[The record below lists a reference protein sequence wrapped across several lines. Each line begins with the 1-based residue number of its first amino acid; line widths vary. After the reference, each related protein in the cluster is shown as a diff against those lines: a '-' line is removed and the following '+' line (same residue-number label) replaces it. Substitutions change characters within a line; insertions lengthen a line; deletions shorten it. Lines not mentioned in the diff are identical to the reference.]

1 MSDSRFL
8 MQSTL
13 SLKNMDWFFVYTKL
27 AKGESH
33 HVLLESGQRGRYS
46 IIGLTPF
53 AILKG
58 KDEQLTVE
66 TKAGVETY
74 KGDLLPLMREWLRRY
89 EVETLYEDVPF
100 KGGAIGFF
108 SYDLVRQYEELPK
121 VAADDLNTYDLYFY
135 LFDDLFVI
143 DHEKELLYLYTHYVA
158 GEEEAARDRLER
170 YEQQWLSAAEERD
183 TKRLSLKQITTSVE
197 KSPFSEA
204 AFVSAV
210 ETIRESIRKGDV
222 FQVNLTVRQAEPL
235 KTEPLHIYEKLREV
249 NPSPYMA
256 YMHSPEFQIV
266 SGSPEL
272 LVKKSGTSVS
282 TRPIAGTRSRGVDR
296 AEDEKLANTLRENEK
311 ERAEHMMLVDVE
323 RNDFGR
329 VCEYGTIEV
338 DELLVIEKYSHV
350 MHIVSNVRGTL
361 AKQYDAYDLIRA
373 MFPGG
378 TITGAP
384 KLKTMEMLEHLEP
397 VRRGIYTGSIGWL
410 GYNGDMELNVVIRTL
425 IAKDGVA
432 YVQAGAG
439 IVVDSNPQAEYKESL
454 KKAAA
459 LWQAKQLSEA
469 ECGLC
474 GEEM

>member
-1 MSDSRFL
+1 MSESRFL
-8 MQSTL
+8 LRSTL
-13 SLKNMDWFFVYTKL
+13 SIENIDWFSIYTKL
-27 AKGESH
+27 AAEEQH
-33 HVLLESGQRGRYS
+33 HVLLESGQRGRFS

-58 KDEQLTVE
+58 KDQQLTVE
-66 TKAGVETY
+66 TEAGVTSYE
-74 KGDLLPLMREWLRRY
+74 GDLLTNMREWLRPY
-89 EVETLYEDVPF
+89 DMGEQNEDVPF
-100 KGGAIGFF
+100 TGGAIGFF
-108 SYDLVRQYEELPK
+108 SYDLVRQFEKLPK

-135 LFDDLFVI
+135 VFDDLFIV
-143 DHEKELLYLYTHYVA
+143 DHKEQTLHLFTHYID
-158 GEEEAARDRLER
+158 GEEETARARLKR
-170 YEQQWLSAAEERD
+170 YEQQWLSMANEPTIER
-183 TKRLSLKQITTSVE
+183 SLLKEIVSLAE

-204 AFVSAV
+204 AFISAS
-210 ETIRESIRKGDV
+210 EMIKDSIQQGDV

-235 KTEPLHIYEKLREV
+235 HTEPMHIYEKLREV

-256 YMHSPEFQIV
+256 YLQSPEFQIV

-272 LVKKSGTSVS
+272 LVKKSGQEVS
-282 TRPIAGTRSRGVDR
+282 TRPIAGTRSRGFDSE
-296 AEDEKLANTLRENEK
+296 EDERLANTLKENEK

-323 RNDFGR
+323 RSDLGR

-350 MHIVSNVRGTL
+350 MHIVSNVRGIL
-361 AKQYDAYDLIRA
+361 AKEYDSYDLIRA

-384 KLKTMEMLEHLEP
+384 KVRTLEMLEELEP

-410 GYNGDMELNVVIRTL
+410 GFNGDMELNVVIRTL
-425 IAKDGVA
+425 IAKDGIA

-439 IVVDSNPQAEYKESL
+439 IVVDSNPKAEYKESL

-459 LWQAKQLSEA
+459 LWRAKQLSEE
-469 ECGLC
+469 ECRER
-474 GEEM
+474 GEGI